1 MALII
6 CPECGKEYS
15 DRADACPNCA
25 CPAPHVGSTDASGNA
40 ISYQK
45 AKKKHS
51 IIPTIFLIALLAIGA
66 WYAYRAW
73 TYHSG
78 LDAMYSGNYS
88 TARKRLEGLDYND
101 SNWVLNDIS
110 FLEDME
116 ALVRE
121 EISLGYDGTDITA
134 EGASQSLEKIRKY
147 QVLEF
152 HTDGLN
158 SIVDQYA
165 EGLERIVNAYDY
177 DSASAVQF
185 ELFAGKYYCDQV
197 IVSLHEDFGFMQNSA
212 VYDRVYTDILSE
224 EKAYLTALND
234 LAESGHMEVKDGDF
248 WNNTIKL
255 YLRND
260 TGYKYEQAYIFE
272 FCRYN
277 SDELLDSVT
286 TDILEVEPHSEYT
299 VSIDVPQS
307 ARSGYSVKYSY
318 YILDVDIAD

>member
-1 MALII
+1 M
-6 CPECGKEYS
+6 
-15 DRADACPNCA
+15 
-25 CPAPHVGSTDASGNA
+25 
-40 ISYQK
+40 
-45 AKKKHS
+45 
-51 IIPTIFLIALLAIGA
+51 
-66 WYAYRAW
+66 
-73 TYHSG
+73 
-78 LDAMYSGNYS
+78 
-88 TARKRLEGLDYND
+88 
-101 SNWVLNDIS
+101 
-110 FLEDME
+110 
-116 ALVRE
+116 
-121 EISLGYDGTDITA
+121 
-134 EGASQSLEKIRKY
+134 
-147 QVLEF
+147 EF

-158 SIVDQYA
+158 SIVDQYT

-197 IVSLHEDFGFMQNSA
+197 IVSLHEGIGFMQNSA

-248 WNNTIKL
+248 WSNTIKL

-272 FCRYN
+272 FYRYN

-307 ARSGYSVKYSY
+307 ARSGYSVNYSY
-318 YILDVDIAD
+318 YILDVDIAG